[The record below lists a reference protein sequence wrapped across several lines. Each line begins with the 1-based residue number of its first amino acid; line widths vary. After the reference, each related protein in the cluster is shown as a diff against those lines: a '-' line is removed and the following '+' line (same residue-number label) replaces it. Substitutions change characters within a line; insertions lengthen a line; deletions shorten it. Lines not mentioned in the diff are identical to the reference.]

1 MNTIQDDYDDKFDV
15 FWFVKPRGVDKSAIS
30 TSAGF
35 IGGVQTS
42 SGSIQNSGIITNN
55 SPET

>member
-1 MNTIQDDYDDKFDV
+1 MIQDDYDDKFDV